1 MTTESHSLK
10 GAAPGAFENLAP
22 NMRQLAAANVAAAEV
37 HAA

>member
-1 MTTESHSLK
+1 MRKDSHSLQ
-10 GAAPGAFENLAP
+10 GAAPGALENLAP